1 MYGRNTPKRY
11 RTREEM
17 ENTNKQA
24 VISAIWENPA
34 RLFGGEWRQ
43 NRNSWEYI
51 TGGDWSG
58 RGSVRLLRTR
68 DGEGITV
75 FFNHGSGR
83 AGETPDVFTFVQER
97 DGLGGFWETLQRV
110 AGLYN
115 VPLEISTEQREK
127 MGRAQLAREVFPSLR
142 EALRLNPQGEAA
154 KYLTETR
161 RFEAFGEFFGELSP
175 DSLERAKNA
184 LKSRGEQW
192 NAADWE
198 ALGLTE
204 KRAAAGYSV
213 VIPYYQNGQIRGFLL
228 RNTRKDAT
236 GPKYLF
242 SSGLKRG
249 AYCQQLK
256 HGEPAYIV
264 EGELDAI
271 RLLQAAEQSDG
282 AIKNVV
288 AMGTAKPGEE
298 LAALLRSHGITSV
311 VYVCDVEHD
320 NAGKLKTDI
329 TAAAV
334 RGFQSLRV
342 EGEPVIKSLEVV
354 ELSAPQGATL
364 NGLKVDADSYGRDN
378 GAAMLAGAVQM
389 EARPA
394 WAWELERLT
403 EWEREHRNASGLA
416 PAGEI
421 QERFGD
427 IYTRSGNPYNRELIK
442 RAVGSGALAEVL
454 ARYGITPAALNDTD
468 EWNRNREYN
477 NRVKQAAEELNKA
490 VQEQANPETVGA
502 IVRRLSEAQ
511 GANTRAEWAAQLSE
525 TFADELEA
533 IKEQPDTLRTI
544 WEVGGIAKNGTYYR
558 TEYVEFYP
566 ADITVFCAP
575 TSHGKTMILFQAAL
589 NAVRDTPKTYIYV
602 SCEENKRQLTERAL
616 NVALDIPTTPRGTD
630 TDCAPCFITG
640 TRKRT
645 IKAIIRGTTP
655 PPEYEADTLVGS
667 QLFGLLTARVKRE
680 ITRYAEQIRPRL
692 KFVHTEGSAESITAN
707 ILYFV
712 EQYRAAGVE
721 VGGVFVDYMQ
731 LLTTDARSF
740 SRHDELKDIC
750 KALKDCA
757 ARTELPVIIAAQLNR
772 DVLKQAVGIDNISV
786 ANIGEGA
793 DVERIA
799 HDIFLLWQVDKTPLN
814 QYTETNTRT
823 GEPELK
829 PQKLGYRSKRLFTLE
844 MGHPENAKL
853 KRGYLYV
860 EQMKARDGKTEGWG
874 LFPFDG
880 ERGYIGPVD
889 MEAMKQ

>member
-1 MYGRNTPKRY
+1 
-11 RTREEM
+11 M

-34 RLFGGEWRQ
+34 TLFGGQWRQ
-43 NRNSWEYI
+43 NRNSWDYI
-51 TGGDWSG
+51 TGGDWNG
-58 RGSVRLLRTR
+58 RGSVRLLRTPN
-68 DGEGITV
+68 GEGIKV

-83 AGETPDVFTFVQER
+83 GGENTDVFTFVQER
-97 DGLGGFWETLQRV
+97 SNLGGFWETLQYV
-110 AGLYN
+110 AELYN
-115 VPLEISTEQREK
+115 VQLKISPEQREK
-127 MGRAQLAREVFPSLR
+127 ISRAQLAREVFPSLR

-154 KYLTETR
+154 QYLTKTR

-175 DSLERAKNA
+175 DSLERAKKA
-184 LKSRGEQW
+184 LKSRGKQW

-198 ALGLTE
+198 ALGLTK
-204 KRAAAGYSV
+204 KRAAEGYSV
-213 VIPYYQNGQIRGFLL
+213 VIPYYQNGQIRGFLF
-228 RNTRKDAT
+228 RNTRKNAT
-236 GPKYLF
+236 SPKYLF

-256 HGEPAYIV
+256 HGKTAYIV

-271 RLLQAAEQSDG
+271 RLLQAAEHSEG
-282 AIKNVV
+282 VINNVI
-288 AMGTAKPGEE
+288 AMGGAKPGEE

-320 NAGKLKTDI
+320 AAGKLKTDI
-329 TAAAV
+329 TTAAV

-342 EGEPVIKSLEVV
+342 EGEPVIKSLAVV
-354 ELSAPQGATL
+354 ELDAPQDATL

-378 GAAMLAGAVQM
+378 GARMLAGAVQM
-389 EARPA
+389 EALPA
-394 WAWELERLT
+394 WDWELKRLK
-403 EWEREHRNASGLA
+403 EWEQEHRNASGLA
-416 PAGEI
+416 PTGEI

-442 RAVGSGALAEVL
+442 RAVGSGALGEVF

-511 GANTRAEWAAQLSE
+511 GANTRAEWEAQLSE
-525 TFADELEA
+525 TFAEELEA
-533 IKEQPDTLRTI
+533 IKEQPDTLQTI
-544 WEVGGIAKNGTYYR
+544 WEVGGIKKNGEYYR

-589 NAVRDTPKTYIYV
+589 NAVRDTSKTYLYV

-616 NVALDIPTTPRGTD
+616 NVALDIPTTDKGTD
-630 TDCAPCFITG
+630 ENGAPCFITG

-655 PPEYEADTLVGS
+655 PPEYNATTSEGS
-667 QLFGLLTARVKRE
+667 KMFKGLTDRVNQE
-680 ITRYAEQIRPRL
+680 IDRYAEQIRPRL

-731 LLTTDARSF
+731 LLTTDARSY
-740 SRHDELKDIC
+740 SRHDELKNIC

-829 PQKLGYRSKRLFTLE
+829 PQKLGYRSKRLFTFE
-844 MGHPENAKL
+844 MGHPENAEL

-880 ERGYIGPVD
+880 ERGYIGPID
-889 MEAMKQ
+889 KAAMKQ

>member
-24 VISAIWENPA
+24 VISAIWANPA
-34 RLFGGEWRQ
+34 PAFGCKFRLSGRYCENMPGGEYEERGKI
-43 NRNSWEYI
+43 RI
-51 TGGDWSG
+51 TQYAD
-58 RGSVRLLRTR
+58 GSNIRVYYNGSSR
-68 DGEGITV
+68 D
-75 FFNHGSGR
+75 
-83 AGETPDVFTFVQER
+83 ETTDVFTYLQTYVLKTANFADTLRALADIYGLTLNFTPEER
-97 DGLGGFWETLQRV
+97 ETMRR
-110 AGLYN
+110 G
-115 VPLEISTEQREK
+115 E
-127 MGRAQLAREVFPSLR
+127 LARNVAASLI
-142 EALRLNPQGEAA
+142 EALRLNPDGPTAR
-154 KYLTETR
+154 YIRDVR
-161 RFEAFGEFFGELSP
+161 RLNPDGVHFGELTP
-175 DSLERAKNA
+175 DSIKRAKDSLQA
-184 LKSRGEQW
+184 RRIRW
-192 NAADWE
+192 NAADFK

-204 KRAAAGYSV
+204 ARARAGYCC
-213 VIPYYQNGQIRGFLL
+213 VIPYYLDGAIQGFIY
-228 RNTRKDAT
+228 RNINPTPS
-236 GPKYLF
+236 GPKYLY
-242 SSGLKRG
+242 SDGLGRPG
-249 AYCQQLK
+249 YCDRLEQGQ
-256 HGEPAYIV
+256 PAVIV
-264 EGELDAI
+264 EGQLDAVRLIQQGVKNVIAIGGAKIGGEIGRLLRGRGITEVVYIPDAETDEQGRRKTKIITDAI
-271 RLLQAAEQSDG
+271 RA
-282 AIKNVV
+282 
-288 AMGTAKPGEE
+288 
-298 LAALLRSHGITSV
+298 
-311 VYVCDVEHD
+311 
-320 NAGKLKTDI
+320 
-329 TAAAV
+329 
-334 RGFQSLRV
+334 FQSV
-342 EGEPVIKSLEVV
+342 QVDGEPVIKNLLLLDLPTPSGPN
-354 ELSAPQGATL
+354 AKT
-364 NGLKVDADSYGRDN
+364 DADTF
-378 GAAMLAGAVQM
+378 GAEHPDTLPGMIELEPA
-389 EARPA
+389 PA
-394 WAWELERLT
+394 WLWEAKALRKWAAEQKRGG
-403 EWEREHRNASGLA
+403 RRPPVS
-416 PAGEI
+416 PV
-421 QERFGD
+421 QEQITD
-427 IYTRSGNPYNRELIK
+427 IYNRNRSPFTRQQIRDY
-442 RAVGSGALAEVL
+442 VGSCDDL
-454 ARYGITPAALNDTD
+454 ARYGVTPQALADTE
-468 EWNRNREYN
+468 EWAKGREYQ
-477 NRVKQAAEELNKA
+477 NRIKQAAADLSRA
-490 VQEQANPETVGA
+490 VDEQANPETVGA
-502 IVRRLSEAQ
+502 IVRRLRDAQ

-616 NVALDIPTTPRGTD
+616 NVALDIPTTPQGTD
-630 TDCAPCFITG
+630 SKGAPCFITG

-655 PPEYEADTLVGS
+655 PPEYMADTLEGS
-667 QLFGLLTARVKRE
+667 RLFELLTARVKRE

-750 KALKDCA
+750 KALKECA

-844 MGHPENAKL
+844 MGHPENAEL

>member
-1 MYGRNTPKRY
+1 
-11 RTREEM
+11 M

-34 RLFGGEWRQ
+34 RLFGGQWRQ
-43 NRNSWEYI
+43 NRNSWEYL
-51 TGGDWSG
+51 TGGEWNG

-97 DGLGGFWETLQRV
+97 DGLGGFWETLQHV

-115 VPLEISTEQREK
+115 VPLELSTEQREK
-127 MGRAQLAREVFPSLR
+127 IGRAQLAREVFPSLR
-142 EALRLNPQGEAA
+142 EALRLNPSGEAA
-154 KYLTETR
+154 QYLTKTR

-184 LKSRGEQW
+184 LKSRGKQW

-213 VIPYYQNGQIRGFLL
+213 VIPYYQNGQIRGFLF

-256 HGEPAYIV
+256 HGETAYIV

-354 ELSAPQGATL
+354 ELSAPQGAPL
-364 NGLKVDADSYGRDN
+364 NGLKIDADSYGRDN

-477 NRVKQAAEELNKA
+477 NRVKQAAEELNRA

-511 GANTRAEWAAQLSE
+511 GANTRAEWEAQLSE
-525 TFADELEA
+525 TFADELDA

-544 WEVGGIAKNGTYYR
+544 WEVGNIITKGDKTGQFAR

-616 NVALDIPTTPRGTD
+616 NVALDIPATPTGAD
-630 TDCAPCFITG
+630 TGGAPCFITG

-655 PPEYEADTLVGS
+655 PPEYGADTLEGS
-667 QLFGLLTARVKRE
+667 QRFEKLTARVNRE
-680 ITRYAEQIRPRL
+680 INRYAEQIRPRL
-692 KFVHTEGSAESITAN
+692 KFVHTEGTVESITAN
-707 ILYFV
+707 VLYFV
-712 EQYRAAGVE
+712 EQFRKQGVE
-721 VGGVFVDYMQ
+721 VGAVFVDYMQ

-750 KALKDCA
+750 KALHDCA
-757 ARTELPVIIAAQLNR
+757 GELEIPVIIAAQLNR
-772 DVLKQAVGIDNISV
+772 DVLKPGVGIDNISV

-799 HDIFLLWQVDKTPLN
+799 HDIFLLWQVDKTPEQ
-814 QYTETNTRT
+814 QYKQMNPKT
-823 GEPELK
+823 GEMELN
-829 PQKLGYRSKRLFTLE
+829 PAKLGYRSKRLFTHGLNPDDAE
-844 MGHPENAKL
+844 L
-853 KRGYLYV
+853 KRGFIYL

-880 ERGYIGPVD
+880 ERGQIGRIDVGT
-889 MEAMKQ
+889 MKQ

>member
-1 MYGRNTPKRY
+1 
-11 RTREEM
+11 M

-34 RLFGGEWRQ
+34 TLFRGQWRQ

-51 TGGDWSG
+51 TGGDWNG
-58 RGSVRLLRTR
+58 RGSVRLLRTPN
-68 DGEGITV
+68 GEGIKV

-83 AGETPDVFTFVQER
+83 GGENTDVFTFVQER
-97 DGLGGFWETLQRV
+97 DGLGGFWETLQYV
-110 AGLYN
+110 AELYN
-115 VPLEISTEQREK
+115 VQLEILKEQREQ
-127 MGRAQLAREVFPSLR
+127 MSRAQLAREVFPSLR
-142 EALRLNPQGEAA
+142 EALRLNTEGEAA
-154 KYLTETR
+154 QYLTKTR
-161 RFEAFGEFFGELSP
+161 RFEAFEEFFGELSH
-175 DSLERAKNA
+175 DSLERAKKA
-184 LKSRGEQW
+184 LKSRGKQW
-192 NAADWE
+192 SAADWE

-204 KRAAAGYSV
+204 KRAAAGYTV
-213 VIPYYQNGQIRGFLL
+213 VIPYYQNGQIRGFLF
-228 RNTRKDAT
+228 RNTRKNAT

-256 HGEPAYIV
+256 HGKTAYIV

-271 RLLQAAEQSDG
+271 RLLQAAGHSG
-282 AIKNVV
+282 GVINNVI
-288 AMGTAKPGEE
+288 AMGGAKPGEE

-320 NAGKLKTDI
+320 KAGKLKTDI

-354 ELSAPQGATL
+354 ALSAPQGVTL
-364 NGLKVDADSYGRDN
+364 NGLKVDADSYGRDH
-378 GAAMLAGAVQM
+378 GARMLAGAVQM

-394 WAWELERLT
+394 WDWELERLT
-403 EWEREHRNASGLA
+403 EWEQEHRNASGLA

-427 IYTRSGNPYNRELIK
+427 IYTRSGNPYNRELRK
-442 RAVGSGALAEVL
+442 RAVGSGALGEVF

-511 GANTRAEWAAQLSE
+511 GANTRAEWEAQLSE
-525 TFADELEA
+525 TFAEELEA
-533 IKEQPDTLRTI
+533 IKEQPDTLQTI
-544 WEVGGIAKNGTYYR
+544 WEVGRMKNGEYKR

-589 NAVRDTPKTYIYV
+589 NAVRGTSKTYLYV

-616 NVALDIPTTPRGTD
+616 NVALDIPTTDEGTD
-630 TDCAPCFITG
+630 KNGNPCFITG

-655 PPEYEADTLVGS
+655 PEYNTLEGS
-667 QLFGLLTARVKRE
+667 HSFELLTALVKKE
-680 ITRYAEQIRPRL
+680 IDRYAEQIRPRL

-712 EQYRAAGVE
+712 EQSRAAGVE

-740 SRHDELKDIC
+740 SRHDELKNIC

-799 HDIFLLWQVDKTPLN
+799 HDIFLLWQIDKTPL
-814 QYTETNTRT
+814 YPYYPTKTNSNTKAEGLTPTREKM
-823 GEPELK
+823 GERARRIFENTAP
-829 PQKLGYRSKRLFTLE
+829 
-844 MGHPENAKL
+844 MGQTALYEP
-853 KRGYLYV
+853 KRGYMYV
-860 EQMKARDGKTEGWG
+860 EHIKARDNKTGGWA
-874 LFPFDG
+874 LLPFDG
-880 ERGYIGPVD
+880 ERNYIGETD
-889 MEAMKQ
+889 KAKMR

>member
-1 MYGRNTPKRY
+1 MDNS
-11 RTREEM
+11 
-17 ENTNKQA
+17 NKQA
-24 VISAIWENPA
+24 VISAIWENPV

-43 NRNSWEYI
+43 SRDSWEYI
-51 TGGDWSG
+51 TGGEWKK
-58 RGSVRLLRTR
+58 RGAVRLLRTR
-68 DGEGITV
+68 NGEGIKV

-83 AGETPDVFTFVQER
+83 AGENPDVFTFVQER
-97 DGLGGFWETLQRV
+97 DGLGGFWETLQHV

-115 VPLEISTEQREK
+115 VPLEISAEQREK
-127 MGRAQLAREVFPSLR
+127 MGLEQLAREVFPSLR

-154 KYLTETR
+154 QYLTKTR
-161 RFEAFGEFFGELSP
+161 RFEFEAFGEFFGELSH

-184 LKSRGEQW
+184 LNSRGKQW
-192 NAADWE
+192 NAADLE

-213 VIPYYQNGQIRGFLL
+213 VIPYYQNGQIRGFLF
-228 RNTRKDAT
+228 RNTRKDAN
-236 GPKYLF
+236 PKYRF
-242 SSGLKRG
+242 SSGMTRG

-271 RLLQAAEQSDG
+271 RLLQAAELSGG

-288 AMGTAKPGEE
+288 AMGNAKPGEV

-311 VYVCDVEHD
+311 VYVCDVEYD

-329 TAAAV
+329 PAEAV

-342 EGEPVIKSLEVV
+342 EGEPVIKSLAVV
-354 ELSAPQGATL
+354 ELSAPLAATL
-364 NGLKVDADSYGRDN
+364 NGLKIDADSYGRDN
-378 GAAMLAGAVQM
+378 GAALLAEAVQLG
-389 EARPA
+389 ARPA

-427 IYTRSGNPYNRELIK
+427 IYARSGNPYNRELIK
-442 RAVGSGALAEVL
+442 RAVGSGALGEVL
-454 ARYGITPAALNDTD
+454 ARYGITPAALKDTD

-477 NRVKQAAEELNKA
+477 NRVKQAAEDLNKA

-511 GANTRAEWAAQLSE
+511 GANTRAEWEAQLSE
-525 TFADELEA
+525 TFEDELAA

-544 WEVGGIAKNGTYYR
+544 WEVGGISKDGRYYR

-616 NVALDIPTTPRGTD
+616 NVALNIPTTDQGKD
-630 TDCAPCFITG
+630 DNGAPCFIKG
-640 TRKRT
+640 ARKRT
-645 IKAIIRGTTP
+645 IKAIIRGTMP
-655 PPEYEADTLVGS
+655 PHEYEADTLEGS
-667 QLFGLLTARVKRE
+667 HLFELLRERVNKE
-680 ITRYAEQIRPRL
+680 IKRYAEEIRPRL

-740 SRHDELKDIC
+740 SRHDELKEIC
-750 KALKDCA
+750 KALHDCA
-757 ARTELPVIIAAQLNR
+757 AVIDLPVIIAAQLNR
-772 DVLKQAVGIDNISV
+772 DVLKQTSGGGIDNISV

-814 QYTETNTRT
+814 QYTEQSNIPNE
-823 GEPELK
+823 EPKLK
-829 PQKLGYRSKRLFTLE
+829 RQKLGYRSNRLFTWNT
-844 MGHPENAKL
+844 GHPEKSEL

-880 ERGYIGPVD
+880 ERGYIGPID
-889 MEAMKQ
+889 TDKMKE

>member
-11 RTREEM
+11 KTREEM

-34 RLFGGEWRQ
+34 TLFRGQWRQ

-51 TGGDWSG
+51 TGGDWNG
-58 RGSVRLLRTR
+58 RGSVRLLRTPN
-68 DGEGITV
+68 GEGIKV

-83 AGETPDVFTFVQER
+83 GGENTDVFTFVQER
-97 DGLGGFWETLQRV
+97 DGLGGFWETLQYV
-110 AGLYN
+110 AELYN
-115 VPLEISTEQREK
+115 VQLEILKEQREQ
-127 MGRAQLAREVFPSLR
+127 MSRAQLAREVFPSLR
-142 EALRLNPQGEAA
+142 EALRLNTEGEAA
-154 KYLTETR
+154 QYLTKTR
-161 RFEAFGEFFGELSP
+161 RFEAFEEFFGELSH
-175 DSLERAKNA
+175 DSLERAKKA
-184 LKSRGEQW
+184 LKSRGKQW
-192 NAADWE
+192 SAADWE

-204 KRAAAGYSV
+204 KRAAAGYTV
-213 VIPYYQNGQIRGFLL
+213 VIPYYQNGQIRGFLF
-228 RNTRKDAT
+228 RNTRKNAT

-256 HGEPAYIV
+256 HGKTAYIV

-271 RLLQAAEQSDG
+271 RLLQAAGHSG
-282 AIKNVV
+282 GVINNVI
-288 AMGTAKPGEE
+288 AMGGAKPGEE

-320 NAGKLKTDI
+320 KAGKLKTDI
-329 TAAAV
+329 TTAAV

-354 ELSAPQGATL
+354 ALSAPQGVTL
-364 NGLKVDADSYGRDN
+364 NGLKVDADSYGRDH
-378 GAAMLAGAVQM
+378 GARMLAGAVQM

-394 WAWELERLT
+394 WDWELERLT
-403 EWEREHRNASGLA
+403 EWEQEHRNASGLA

-442 RAVGSGALAEVL
+442 RAVGSGALGEVF

-511 GANTRAEWAAQLSE
+511 GANTRAEWEAQLSE
-525 TFADELEA
+525 TFAEELEA
-533 IKEQPDTLRTI
+533 IKEQPDTLQTI
-544 WEVGGIAKNGTYYR
+544 WEVGRMKNGEYKR

-589 NAVRDTPKTYIYV
+589 NAVRGTSKTYLYV

-616 NVALDIPTTPRGTD
+616 NVALDIPTTDEGTD
-630 TDCAPCFITG
+630 KNGNPCFITG

-655 PPEYEADTLVGS
+655 PEYNTLEGS
-667 QLFGLLTARVKRE
+667 HSFELLTALVKKE
-680 ITRYAEQIRPRL
+680 IDRYAEQIRPRL

-712 EQYRAAGVE
+712 EQSRAAGVE

-740 SRHDELKDIC
+740 SRHDELKNIC

-793 DVERIA
+793 DVERIE

-829 PQKLGYRSKRLFTLE
+829 PQKLGYRSKRLFTFE
-844 MGHPENAKL
+844 MGHPENAEL

-880 ERGYIGPVD
+880 ERGYIGPID
-889 MEAMKQ
+889 KAAMKQ